1 MRGLLNAELPQGVNL
16 FVPQTTLVRPKDG
29 IVPVTT
35 RDSFASPSLV
45 SAGGVMA
52 AFAEGHMDAEY
63 QGGQL
68 IKPFSSDV
76 VAGYIDSAWNWS
88 TLVGEVKKDTWSAHA
103 VLGAAEGEERLGV
116 VLRPTTITKG
126 NGVFFLVG
134 SSDVSYEG
142 GCWGEGGLELKLV
155 VGDATNPTGGR
166 QSGRIEWGDPKP
178 LSKLISSASH
188 EVNGRSSLLLVA
200 QVL

>member
-1 MRGLLNAELPQGVNL
+1 MRGSIIVVLPQGVNL

-29 IVPVTT
+29 IVPATT

-52 AFAEGHMDAEY
+52 AFVEGHMDAEY

-68 IKPFSSDV
+68 SKAFSSDV

-88 TLVGEVKKDTWSAHA
+88 TLVGEVKKDTWRAHT
-103 VLGAAEGEERLGV
+103 VLGAAEGEEGLGV
-116 VLRPTTITKG
+116 VLRPTTTTKG
-126 NGVFFLVG
+126 NEVFLHAG

-142 GCWGEGGLELKLV
+142 GCWREGGLELKLV
-155 VGDATNPTGGR
+155 VGDAANPTGGR
-166 QSGRIEWGDPKP
+166 QSGRIEWGDSKP

-188 EVNGRSSLLLVA
+188 EVDGRSSLLLVA